1 MILRSVTKHINEQ
14 NWFAVWVDFVIV
26 VVGVFVGIEVANWN
40 EVQNERAD
48 EKVIIE
54 RLIDEFEVN
63 LEVLASDKAEHVE
76 VVKATNTLLSMIGP
90 EPELPKNDKEIA
102 AVLLAC
108 LTNPVFVPRLGTTNS
123 LIASGDLKL
132 IGDGELQATLT
143 EWPAKAE
150 EIGEWQIIERHH
162 GEELILGLTFDYLAW
177 PTLDKHLT
185 GTGTDSRFVSD
196 YKGLLSSIKLEGLL
210 NNRRWNNNAS
220 IERIENLETETK
232 LLIEKLTLRLNTI

>member
-63 LEVLASDKAEHVE
+63 LKVLAADK
-76 VVKATNTLLSMIGP
+76 VKHIGAVDATDTLISMIGP
-90 EPELPKNDKEIA
+90 EPQIPESDAEFSTT
-102 AVLLAC
+102 LLTC

-150 EIGEWQIIERHH
+150 EIREWQIIERHH
-162 GEELILGLTFDYLAW
+162 GEELILGVTLDYLAW
-177 PTLDKHLT
+177 PTIAKHLS
-185 GTGTDSRFVSD
+185 GRGENSKFKSD
-196 YKGLLSSIKLEGLL
+196 YKGLLSSIKFEGLL
-210 NNRRWNNNAS
+210 VNRHWNNRKS
-220 IERIENLETETK
+220 VERIEILETETK
-232 LLIEKLTLRLNTI
+232 QLVQKLKQHLSSI